1 MNQTVSVDLRS
12 DADFVR
18 ALDAAV
24 QRHAMLKHPFY
35 QAWSEGA
42 LSLDDLREYSKQ
54 YFHHVKAFPRY
65 VSAVHANCDDLPL
78 RQELLKNLCEEEQ
91 GENNHPELWLRFA
104 EGLGVD
110 RTDVEHAEPTYATQ
124 ASVEI
129 FRDLTR
135 NGSYLQG
142 MAALYAYESQI
153 PDVAKTKRDGLNE
166 FYGLNNPEVVSF
178 FSVHEVADVFHR
190 QVECDALVSHAKSV
204 EERELVVNAAERASQ
219 ALWQFLDGMQQL
231 RGPSAASCAC

>member
-1 MNQTVSVDLRS
+1 MNQTSSFDLRS
-12 DADFVR
+12 DAEFVR

-24 QRHAMLKHPFY
+24 QRHAMLSHPFY

-65 VSAVHANCDDLPL
+65 VSAVHANCDDLKL
-78 RQELLKNLCEEEQ
+78 RQELLQNLCEEEQ
-91 GENNHPELWLRFA
+91 GDSNHPELWLRFA
-104 EGLGVD
+104 EGLGVA
-110 RTDVEHAEPTYATQ
+110 RESVEEAEPTRATQ

-129 FRDLTR
+129 FRDLTK

-153 PDVAKTKRDGLNE
+153 PDVAKTKREGLGD
-166 FYGLNNPEVVSF
+166 FYGLRDPRAVSF
-178 FSVHEVADVFHR
+178 FSVHEDADVVHR
-190 QVECDALVSHAKSV
+190 QVECDALVAHAQSV
-204 EERELVVNAAERASQ
+204 EERQAVVDAAERASQ

-231 RGPSAASCAC
+231 RATAAC